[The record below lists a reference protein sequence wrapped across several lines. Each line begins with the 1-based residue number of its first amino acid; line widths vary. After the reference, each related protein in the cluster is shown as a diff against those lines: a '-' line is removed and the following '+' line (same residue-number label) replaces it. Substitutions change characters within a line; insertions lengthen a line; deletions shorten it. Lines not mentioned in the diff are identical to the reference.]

1 MKQLFKFLSSYKKEC
16 IFAPL
21 FKLFEATLELFV
33 PLVMAAIIDHGIGS
47 RDYGF
52 IGWMGGILVLL
63 AAVGLT
69 AALVAQYFAAK
80 AAVGFAAGLRQ
91 ALFRHIQS
99 LSFGDVDQ
107 VGSSTLITRLT
118 SDMNQLQAAVNM
130 ALRLFLRS
138 PFVVLGAMVMAFTID
153 VKAALVFVVVIPLLS
168 IVIFGVMFVSAG
180 GT

>member
-1 MKQLFKFLSSYKKEC
+1 MP
-16 IFAPL
+16 PL

-69 AALVAQYFAAK
+69 VLLAQYFAAK

-118 SDMNQLQAAVNM
+118 SDTNQLQAAVNM

-153 VKAALVFVVVIPLLS
+153 VKAALVFCSCHS
-168 IVIFGVMFVSAG
+168 IIINRYFRCDVCQHSDVPPCAG

>member
-80 AAVGFAAGLRQ
+80 AADGICRRTETGVVP
-91 ALFRHIQS
+91 S
-99 LSFGDVDQ
+99 YSV
-107 VGSSTLITRLT
+107 LIVWRC
-118 SDMNQLQAAVNM
+118 
-130 ALRLFLRS
+130 
-138 PFVVLGAMVMAFTID
+138 
-153 VKAALVFVVVIPLLS
+153 
-168 IVIFGVMFVSAG
+168 
-180 GT
+180 

>member
-1 MKQLFKFLSSYKKEC
+1 MKQLFKFLSSYKKSV
-16 IFAPL
+16 FSPLL

-52 IGWMGGILVLL
+52 IGWMGGILVLFGSGWFDRCSCG
-63 AAVGLT
+63 AVFCGESSC
-69 AALVAQYFAAK
+69 
-80 AAVGFAAGLRQ
+80 GFAAGLRQ

-118 SDMNQLQAAVNM
+118 SDTNQSYRQPLIWHFVCFCVR
-130 ALRLFLRS
+130 RL
-138 PFVVLGAMVMAFTID
+138 
-153 VKAALVFVVVIPLLS
+153 
-168 IVIFGVMFVSAG
+168 
-180 GT
+180 

>member
-69 AALVAQYFAAK
+69 AALVAQYFAE
-80 AAVGFAAGLRQ
+80 
-91 ALFRHIQS
+91 
-99 LSFGDVDQ
+99 
-107 VGSSTLITRLT
+107 SSCGICRRTETGVVPSYSVLIVWRC
-118 SDMNQLQAAVNM
+118 
-130 ALRLFLRS
+130 
-138 PFVVLGAMVMAFTID
+138 
-153 VKAALVFVVVIPLLS
+153 
-168 IVIFGVMFVSAG
+168 
-180 GT
+180 

>member
-69 AALVAQYFAAK
+69 ACG
-80 AAVGFAAGLRQ
+80 AVFCGE
-91 ALFRHIQS
+91 
-99 LSFGDVDQ
+99 
-107 VGSSTLITRLT
+107 SSCGICRRTETGVVPSYSVLIVWRC
-118 SDMNQLQAAVNM
+118 
-130 ALRLFLRS
+130 
-138 PFVVLGAMVMAFTID
+138 
-153 VKAALVFVVVIPLLS
+153 
-168 IVIFGVMFVSAG
+168 
-180 GT
+180 

>member
-80 AAVGFAAGLRQ
+80 AAVGFAAGRDRRCSVI
-91 ALFRHIQS
+91 FSS
-99 LSFGDVDQ
+99 LSFGDVD
-107 VGSSTLITRLT
+107 R
-118 SDMNQLQAAVNM
+118 
-130 ALRLFLRS
+130 
-138 PFVVLGAMVMAFTID
+138 
-153 VKAALVFVVVIPLLS
+153 
-168 IVIFGVMFVSAG
+168 
-180 GT
+180 